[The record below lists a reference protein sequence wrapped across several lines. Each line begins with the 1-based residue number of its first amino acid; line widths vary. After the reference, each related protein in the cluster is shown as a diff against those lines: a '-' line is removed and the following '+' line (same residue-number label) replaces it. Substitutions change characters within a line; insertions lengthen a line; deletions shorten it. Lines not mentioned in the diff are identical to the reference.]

1 MNIEAKDNF
10 GDADRVRD
18 ARAKLNLALQAVE
31 GEVPATFDRRN
42 AFLVYASMSG
52 DSERTAMALGISH
65 MSLERLIVEEGWDDK
80 IASLIKL
87 RKSGNAKQVERGVNR
102 ALNFIQAQRLRM
114 ILERLMR
121 RLDDMTD
128 DELMDYSFA
137 STTKTDK
144 NGETT
149 IEKKFNARPFA
160 DLASAMEKTQVL
172 SYMALAD
179 TAAERKKH
187 GPTDA
192 EIHSTIANAI
202 SKMNTEPAGPAGQAI
217 EGALQAQGG
226 TVSLK

>member
-1 MNIEAKDNF
+1 
-10 GDADRVRD
+10 
-18 ARAKLNLALQAVE
+18 
-31 GEVPATFDRRN
+31 
-42 AFLVYASMSG
+42 
-52 DSERTAMALGISH
+52 MALGISH

-102 ALNFIQAQRLRM
+102 ALYFSQAQRLRM

-187 GPTDA
+187 EDEKHGPTDA